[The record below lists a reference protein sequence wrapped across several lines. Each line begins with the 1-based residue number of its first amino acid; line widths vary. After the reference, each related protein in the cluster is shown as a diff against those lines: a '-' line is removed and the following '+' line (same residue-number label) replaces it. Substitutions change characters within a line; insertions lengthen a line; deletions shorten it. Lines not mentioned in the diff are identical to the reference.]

1 MTQVL
6 ETVLWIQGIY
16 FFITGIWPLVF
27 YRSFETITGH
37 KTDVWLVKT
46 AGALL
51 AVTGAALLNAVINT
65 APVNSTVFIIGT
77 GSAVVLLII
86 DLVYV
91 AKSVISK
98 IYLVDACIQFLLI
111 VLWCISI
118 F

>member
-1 MTQVL
+1 MTRVL

-16 FFITGIWPLVF
+16 FLVTGIWPLVS
-27 YRSFETITGH
+27 YSSFEAITGR

-51 AVTGAALLNAVINT
+51 AVTGAALLNAVVAT
-65 APVNSTVFIIGT
+65 APVTITVFITGIGT
-77 GSAVVLLII
+77 AMVLLMI
-86 DLVYV
+86 DLEYV

-98 IYLVDACIQFLLI
+98 IYLVDACIQFLL
-111 VLWCISI
+111 VMLWCISI

>member
-1 MTQVL
+1 MTRVL

-16 FFITGIWPLVF
+16 FLVTGIWPLVS
-27 YRSFETITGH
+27 YSSFEVITGR

-51 AVTGAALLNAVINT
+51 AVTGAALLNAVVAT
-65 APVNSTVFIIGT
+65 VPVTITVFIT
-77 GSAVVLLII
+77 GISTAMVLLMI

-98 IYLVDACIQFLLI
+98 IYLADACIQFLL
-111 VLWCISI
+111 VMLWCISI